1 MKHKKPNIFITNRGA
16 LGTFLNDGYYY
27 EIVGVQKYY
36 PYPKSSK
43 SQKKYPIDLQF
54 KYRYN

>member
-27 EIVGVQKYY
+27 EIVGVKTYY

-43 SQKKYPIDLQF
+43 FQKKYPIDLQF
-54 KYRYN
+54 KYR